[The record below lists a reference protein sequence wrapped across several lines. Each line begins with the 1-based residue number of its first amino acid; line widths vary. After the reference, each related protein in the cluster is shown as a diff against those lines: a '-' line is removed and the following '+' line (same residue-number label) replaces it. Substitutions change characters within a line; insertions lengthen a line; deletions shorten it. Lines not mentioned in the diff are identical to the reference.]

1 MFEATRRCQD
11 QVCGPV
17 SSFLVLFAGYSGT
30 GGSNCPFKCCWQW
43 TKLVYYEHVCVCF
56 ISSQLSSDFT
66 SQSRD
71 PELVVL
77 VQGIM
82 QYTGLQQCMALCRC
96 CACVAGKQVGSG
108 LDGLTEIYFHP
119 WRTRLAAMWLP
130 FSSLSLLY
138 CSPLPFC
145 LLCYISLLSMSL
157 YYIYIRGTIEGLFS
171 SPPFI
176 RAMWMTMKG
185 LSFLKEG
192 VWVFFICKR
201 HSVILG

>member
-96 CACVAGKQVGSG
+96 CACVLQES
-108 LDGLTEIYFHP
+108 
-119 WRTRLAAMWLP
+119 RLARAWMGSQRSISTREGQDLQPCGCP
-130 FSSLSLLY
+130 FPRCPFFTALHCLSAS
-138 CSPLPFC
+138 C
-145 LLCYISLLSMSL
+145 
-157 YYIYIRGTIEGLFS
+157 
-171 SPPFI
+171 
-176 RAMWMTMKG
+176 
-185 LSFLKEG
+185 
-192 VWVFFICKR
+192 
-201 HSVILG
+201 VI